1 MFVFGKKTQYFL
13 KYHDHKYQSL
23 TILFWFYKLVTTILK
38 EHTITWVFVYEY
50 YITIYRN
57 NLLKLNSYLNSYLN

>member
-1 MFVFGKKTQYFL
+1 MFIFGKKRNIFLNIMIIRVSKFDYFVL
-13 KYHDHKYQSL
+13 
-23 TILFWFYKLVTTILK
+23 ILQISYNYLK
-38 EHTITWVFVYEY
+38 EYNITWVFVYEY